1 MPTDSSSAKV
11 ILGCSQCG
19 ATLPDGA
26 QFCLQCGKPVA
37 VPAKDT
43 RAAEEPVAE
52 ISPLKK
58 KRHWGRWIALVLL
71 LAALVWVFA
80 SDNPFAQGV
89 QELAGFKH
97 DQSILASPFTVTARN
112 LRYYKFSLPEG
123 STNVAI
129 VGEFTA
135 KADRKGSAADPNDTG
150 DNIEVYLLSE
160 AAFAVW
166 QKGYAASSVY
176 ESGRVPQ
183 GTMQAD
189 LPAGA
194 GIYYLIFS
202 NRFSPKTAKSV
213 SATVSLRY
221 KSWLPEWFRKIK
233 GRLWNWLGL

>member
-1 MPTDSSSAKV
+1 MPADSSSAKV

-37 VPAKDT
+37 MPPKNPPAS
-43 RAAEEPVAE
+43 EEPVIE
-52 ISPLKK
+52 ISPFKK
-58 KRHWGRWIALVLL
+58 KRHWGRWIALMLL
-71 LAALVWVFA
+71 LAAIVWVIA

-97 DQSILASPFTVTARN
+97 DQSIMASPFTVTAHN

-135 KADRKGSAADPNDTG
+135 KADRKGSAADLNDSG
-150 DNIEVYLLSE
+150 DNIEVYVLSE

-213 SATVSLRY
+213 NATVSLRY